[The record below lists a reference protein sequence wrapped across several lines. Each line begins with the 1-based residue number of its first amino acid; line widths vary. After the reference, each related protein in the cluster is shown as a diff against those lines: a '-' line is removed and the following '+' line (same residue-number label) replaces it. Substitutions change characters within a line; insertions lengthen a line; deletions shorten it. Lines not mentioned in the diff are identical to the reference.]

1 MAEFSGWLLDL
12 YEDPRDGVV
21 LWLIGADGTRHR
33 LHQNFPVSFY
43 AAGPPRKLRALWRWL
58 EKAAPRG

>member
-1 MAEFSGWLLDL
+1 MAELTGWLLDL

-33 LHQNFPVSFY
+33 LHQTFPVTFY
-43 AAGPPRKLRALWRWL
+43 AAGPPAQPARALAL
-58 EKAAPRG
+58 AGKAAARG